1 MKNAEEQGSRGA
13 EGQGGRYYFSSAPPL
28 PCSPAS
34 FIPHPSSFRDFLI
47 RAMLKSFLM
56 LKPKNLFALL
66 ALATI
71 FVSACSKTETPGSW
85 SVMDTGTSD
94 AFYSVNFV
102 DENNGWLNG
111 HTDRSYIPS
120 AEEIANA
127 NANKNAKPKNPKDKI
142 DDPLKANQGF
152 EVLHS
157 TDGGKSWKQIPDQF
171 KYKIRSVWFVDP
183 QTGWA
188 LTIDRDILHTTDG
201 GGSWALQRKAGAT
214 KLKLRDARGERI
226 TDVPEQIDQ
235 IFFLDTARGWAWGGG
250 RKDSYSE
257 QPGIFISTVDGGGNW
272 NEVPYPFDSDISA
285 IFFLNANRAW
295 ASVKSG
301 FYATADGG
309 LNWAK
314 VQTRLPE
321 DLFYSIFFL
330 DESNGWVVGRS
341 GRMAKTA
348 DGGATWTRITRD
360 MVRVEFV
367 MRDIHFTDRDH
378 GWAAGEKGA
387 ILYTDDG
394 GENWESI
401 PSPFPEQFTDVFF
414 VNRRAG
420 WIAGLNGA
428 ALRFEPAD

>member
-1 MKNAEEQGSRGA
+1 
-13 EGQGGRYYFSSAPPL
+13 
-28 PCSPAS
+28 
-34 FIPHPSSFRDFLI
+34 
-47 RAMLKSFLM
+47 MLKT
-56 LKPKNLFALL
+56 KNLFSLL
-66 ALATI
+66 ALAII

-120 AEEIANA
+120 AEELANANA
-127 NANKNAKPKNPKDKI
+127 NANKNAKPKTPKDKI
-142 DDPLKANQGF
+142 DDPLKSNQGF

-157 TDGGKSWKQIPDQF
+157 TDGGRTWKQIPDQF
-171 KYKIRSVWFVDP
+171 KHKIRSVWFVDT

-188 LTIDRDILHTTDG
+188 LTIDRDILHTADG
-201 GGSWALQRKAGAT
+201 GASWALQRKAGTT
-214 KLKLRDARGERI
+214 KLKLRDSRGERV
-226 TDVPEQIDQ
+226 TDAPEQIDQ
-235 IFFLDTARGWAWGGG
+235 IYFLDAARGWAWGGG

-257 QPGIFISTVDGGGNW
+257 QPGILLSTVDGGMNW
-272 NEVPYPFDSDISA
+272 NEVPYPFDNDLSA
-285 IFFLNANRAW
+285 IFFLNANHAW
-295 ASVKSG
+295 ASTKSG
-301 FYATADGG
+301 FFHTSDGG
-309 LNWAK
+309 LNWAR

-321 DLFYSIFFL
+321 ELFYSIFFL

-341 GRMAKTA
+341 GRMAKTS
-348 DGGATWTRITRD
+348 DGGVTWTRITRD

-367 MRDIHFTDRDH
+367 MRDIYFIDRDH
-378 GWAAGEKGA
+378 GWAAGEKGM

-394 GENWESI
+394 GDNWTSV
-401 PSPFPEQFTDVFF
+401 PSPFPEQFTDVMF

-428 ALRFEPAD
+428 ALRLEPAD